1 MITFAND
8 YFEQRSKIWGAER
21 WSYYLYM
28 AMLVGCGPWEIYSKC
43 GSLYISNILSQIPN
57 GSIYRAKLWCFYSL
71 PFYLLHICPHHTI
84 VIKGKVWWVFP
95 TQLLGKHTLLTNL
108 IQMRRFKCRA
118 GETWAVVF
126 STGKIVNYFGTDW
139 SQSAIELDYWLNG
152 KCNEKA
158 LIWKESYE
166 KAISITLESL
176 NWDTSTPHQTHSTGS
191 DTLTFSLFLYFLSS
205 FFPF

>member
-1 MITFAND
+1 
-8 YFEQRSKIWGAER
+8 
-21 WSYYLYM
+21 M
-28 AMLVGCGPWEIYSKC
+28 APGRFIVNVEVLN
-43 GSLYISNILSQIPN
+43 ISNILSQIPN
-57 GSIYRAKLWCFYSL
+57 GSIYRTKLWCFYSL

-108 IQMRRFKCRA
+108 IQVRRFKCRA

-166 KAISITLESL
+166 KAILITLESL

>member
-43 GSLYISNILSQIPN
+43 GSFKYFKYFIANTKREHLQNKTL
-57 GSIYRAKLWCFYSL
+57 CFYSL